1 MTRHFKT
8 RHLQWLRC
16 SGYLFACI
24 AMVGCGRQLC
34 EVRGNLS
41 IDGKQAPAGLK
52 ITFTP
57 QKADAE
63 PILAM
68 TENDGSYLLID
79 RSGRRGAPP
88 GDYRVSVGFWGDAS
102 VNPPGLSGLK
112 ISDGFHEGTSTL
124 VCPVRPGMGPFN
136 IAVTK
141 Q

>member
-1 MTRHFKT
+1 MARLVRSIHC
-8 RHLQWLRC
+8 L
-16 SGYLFACI
+16 ACLT
-24 AMVGCGRQLC
+24 AFVAVAGCGRQLC
-34 EVRGNLS
+34 EVGGTVS
-41 IDGKQAPAGLK
+41 IEGKQAPAGLK

-63 PILAM
+63 AILAM
-68 TENDGSYLLID
+68 TENDGSYFLID

-102 VNPPGLSGLK
+102 VNPPGLLGLK
-112 ISDGFHEGTSTL
+112 ISDGFREGTSTL